1 MDEFLYKSG
10 LAQCLWNE
18 SYKPEIVKP
27 TVSSVRRAFTLIE
40 LLIVI
45 AIIGILAA
53 LLLPVLSA
61 AKEKARRVSCLNNLH
76 QIGLGMAAYAGDNQ
90 DCVVPLRIGDDGTEV
105 PCALNFTEGESLK
118 AAAAGLDL
126 NTNGSSIWCCPGR
139 PDSIGKLP
147 YYDTTAQAPGPD
159 LPAGQ
164 WVLGYEYMGGMTNWA
179 TPAGDF
185 PANSPIKLGAAKP
198 SWVLAADEMVRDQNS
213 GWGGVAGTP
222 LYAWDDTP
230 PHRSFGSKSP
240 AGGNE
245 VFVDGSA
252 RWVKYQSLYLFH
264 QYQGYTGV
272 RQFFWYQDQSDFS
285 PDLNAELSS
294 LSVANYP

>member
-1 MDEFLYKSG
+1 M
-10 LAQCLWNE
+10 
-18 SYKPEIVKP
+18 KPIV
-27 TVSSVRRAFTLIE
+27 SNVRRAFTLIE
-40 LLIVI
+40 LFAVI
-45 AIIGILAA
+45 AIVGILAA
-53 LLLPVLSA
+53 LVLPALSA
-61 AKEKARRVSCLNNLH
+61 AKEKARRASCLNNLR
-76 QIGLGMAAYAGDNQ
+76 QIGLGMAAYAGDNK
-90 DCVVPLRIGDDGTEV
+90 DSVVPLRIGDDGTEV

-147 YYDTTAQAPGPD
+147 YYDTTAPAPGPD

-185 PANSPIKLGAAKP
+185 PANSPIKLGASKP
-198 SWVLAADEMVRDQNS
+198 YWVLAADEMVRDQNT

-230 PHRSFGSKSP
+230 PHRSFRSKSP

-245 VFVDGSA
+245 VFADGSA
-252 RWVKYQSLYLFH
+252 RWIKYQSLYLFH

-272 RQFFWYQDQSDFS
+272 RQFFWYQDQTDFS
-285 PDLNAELSS
+285 PDLNAAFSS

>member
-1 MDEFLYKSG
+1 MI
-10 LAQCLWNE
+10 
-18 SYKPEIVKP
+18 PIV
-27 TVSSVRRAFTLIE
+27 SNVRRAFTLSE
-40 LLIVI
+40 LLVVV

-53 LLLPVLSA
+53 LFMPALSA
-61 AKEKARRVSCLNNLH
+61 TKERARRASCLNNLR
-76 QIGLGMAAYAGDNQ
+76 QIGLGMAAYAGDNK
-90 DCVVPLRIGDDGTEV
+90 DSVVPLRIGEDGTEV
-105 PCALNFTEGESLK
+105 PCALNFSEGESLK

-147 YYDTTAQAPGPD
+147 YYDATAAAPGPD

-185 PANSPIKLGAAKP
+185 PANSPIKLGASKP
-198 SWVLAADEMVRDQNS
+198 YWVLAADEMVRDQDL

-230 PHRSFGSKSP
+230 PHRSSRAKSP

-245 VFVDGSA
+245 VLADGSA
-252 RWVKYQSLYLFH
+252 RWVQFQSLCLLH

-285 PDLNAELSS
+285 PDLNEAFSS
-294 LSVANYP
+294 LTVANFP